1 MADSDFLSYS
11 SVYETF
17 SKGPKSIYYGIG
29 DEMLPGAILN
39 VPQTDDDDEWGRT
52 QRISDERSYDFI
64 AKIYKTLFDPYNS
77 IADVSLVPGE
87 AGSEINVAKNIIKL
101 VGRAG
106 IDTGVFDLSVPSL
119 TLGDIVVNGSSES
132 ILIGSGFEATETSL
146 KLNTY
151 FEIESTSEK
160 GSISYKDVSTDW
172 YDYSG
177 VKKFTI
183 TVNGKVYLYST
194 ESGSGDP
201 MFELPVGGVLHV
213 QGTSKTNNI
222 LPNANESYDLGSSSL
237 RFNVVYAKTQ
247 YSTDL
252 RSNALY
258 ASYIYPTTSPGVL
271 EIGNLNNVD
280 TITVRAS
287 VFRVF
292 GILNEN
298 AVPTI
303 EMYKSGSYNL
313 LNLGDASGN
322 YVVNVRVADS
332 GTGTGYD
339 AGFNIY
345 NQSSS
350 SIPALAVG
358 NGFIWMNR
366 TLIPR
371 TPGGAN
377 LGASGVNFGA
387 VYTNSLYSGT
397 GAFSDTLTTRNILPE
412 TGDTYDIGS
421 DTMRF
426 EEIYARH
433 IFSSFGLYS
442 NATTQWYLCG
452 PDLRIYNNEV
462 GTIVAFFDNDK
473 IDFRVPLTTYDI
485 SPKTDDDYNI
495 GSSSL
500 TYKHVYAQYMH
511 SNYGLYSDA
520 SYEWS
525 ICGPNMKIR
534 VNGNTKIGV
543 CASYI
548 EMYEHLYTESIYP
561 ISSSGKY
568 IGSIGGGYEAI
579 YLRDQTTLVPVR
591 VYVSNGVLHP

>member
-1 MADSDFLSYS
+1 MAESDFLSYS
-11 SVYETF
+11 SVYENF

-39 VPQTDDDDEWGRT
+39 VPQTDEDDEWGRT

-87 AGSEINVAKNIIKL
+87 AGSEVNVAKNIIKL

-119 TLGDIVVNGSSES
+119 TLGDIVVDGSNEN

-151 FEIESTSEK
+151 FEMVSTSEK
-160 GSISYKDVSTDW
+160 GTISYKDVSADW

-177 VKKFTI
+177 DKKFTI
-183 TVNGKVYLYST
+183 TVDGKAYLYST

-213 QGTSKTNNI
+213 QGTSKTNDI
-222 LPNANESYDLGSSSL
+222 LPNGNESYNLGSETM

-252 RSNALY
+252 RSDALY
-258 ASYIYPTTSPGVL
+258 ASYIYPTTSPGAL

-280 TITVRAS
+280 TIRVRAS

-303 EMYKSGSYNL
+303 EMYNDGSYDL
-313 LNLGDASGN
+313 LNFGDATGN

-332 GTGTGYD
+332 GTGSDD

-345 NQSSS
+345 SKSTPS
-350 SIPALAVG
+350 LPAIAVG

-366 TLIPR
+366 ILIPGS
-371 TPGGAN
+371 GGAS
-377 LGASGVNFGA
+377 LGLPGMTFTG
-387 VYTNSLYSGT
+387 VYTDSLSSGT
-397 GAFSDTLTTRNILPE
+397 GAFSDTLTTHDILPE
-412 TGDTYDIGS
+412 TSNTYNIGS
-421 DTMRF
+421 DTFRF
-426 EEIYARH
+426 KEIYAYH
-433 IFSSFGLYS
+433 LFSHYGIYS
-442 NATTQWYLCG
+442 NSTTQWYLCG
-452 PDLRIYNNEV
+452 PELRIYNNQV
-462 GTIVAFFDNDK
+462 GTNIAYFDSDE
-473 IDFRVPLTTYDI
+473 IDFRMPLTTHEI
-485 SPKTDDDYNI
+485 LPKTDDDYDI
-495 GSSSL
+495 GTSLL
-500 TYKHVYAQYMH
+500 TYKHIYAQYMH
-511 SNYGLYSDA
+511 SNFGLYSDS

-525 ICGPNMKIR
+525 LCGPNMKIR
-534 VNGNTKIGV
+534 VNGDTKIGV

-548 EMYEHLYTESIYP
+548 EMYEHLYTDSIYP
-561 ISSSGKY
+561 IATSGKY
-568 IGSIGGGYEAI
+568 IGSVGGGYEAI
-579 YLRDQTTLVPVR
+579 YLRDQITGTPVK
-591 VYVSNGVLHP
+591 VFVSGGVLNP

>member
-11 SVYETF
+11 SVYENF

-39 VPQTDDDDEWGRT
+39 VPQTDEDDEWGRT

-77 IADVSLVPGE
+77 IADISFVPGE
-87 AGSEINVAKNIIKL
+87 AGSEVNVAKNIIKL

-119 TLGDIVVNGSSES
+119 TLGDIVVDGSNEN

-151 FEIESTSEK
+151 FEMVSTSEK
-160 GSISYKDVSTDW
+160 GTISYKDVSADW
-172 YDYSG
+172 YDYNG
-177 VKKFTI
+177 DKKFTI
-183 TVNGKVYLYST
+183 TVDGKAYLYST

-213 QGTSKTNNI
+213 QGTSKTNTI

-237 RFNVVYAKTQ
+237 RFNVIYAKTQ
-247 YSTDL
+247 YSTNL
-252 RSNALY
+252 RSDALY
-258 ASYIYPTTSPGVL
+258 TSYIYPTTSPGAL

-280 TITVRAS
+280 TIRVRAS

-303 EMYKSGSYNL
+303 EMYNDGSYDL
-313 LNLGDASGN
+313 LNFGDATGN

-332 GTGTGYD
+332 GTGSGYD

-366 TLIPR
+366 TLIPG

-377 LGASGVNFGA
+377 LGISGVNFGA

-397 GAFSDTLTTRNILPE
+397 GAFSDTLTTRTILPE
-412 TGDTYDIGS
+412 TNDTYNVGS

-426 EEIYARH
+426 QEIYAYH
-433 IFSSFGLYS
+433 LFSRYGLYS
-442 NATTQWYLCG
+442 NSTTQWYLCG

-462 GTIVAFFDNDK
+462 GKVVAYFDSDE
-473 IDFRVPLTTYDI
+473 IDFRMPLTTHEI
-485 SPKTDDDYNI
+485 LPKTDNDYDI
-495 GSSSL
+495 GTSLL
-500 TYKHVYAQYMH
+500 TYKHIYARYMH
-511 SNYGLYSDA
+511 SNYGLYSDS

-525 ICGPNMKIR
+525 LCGPNMKIR
-534 VNGNTKIGV
+534 VNGDTKIGV

-548 EMYEHLYTESIYP
+548 EMYEHLYTDSIYP
-561 ISSSGKY
+561 IATSGKY
-568 IGSIGGGYEAI
+568 IGSVGRGYEAI
-579 YLRDQTTLVPVR
+579 YLRDQITGTPVK
-591 VYVSNGVLHP
+591 VFVSGGVLNP